1 MTSVI
6 VIPFMETFID
16 NTEIYV
22 MHRQQLSKIILTKSV
37 NLKTDPLCY
46 DYKLT
51 RGPVLRDCHSL
62 RTLKNPV

>member
-37 NLKTDPLCY
+37 NLKTDPL
-46 DYKLT
+46 
-51 RGPVLRDCHSL
+51 G
-62 RTLKNPV
+62 